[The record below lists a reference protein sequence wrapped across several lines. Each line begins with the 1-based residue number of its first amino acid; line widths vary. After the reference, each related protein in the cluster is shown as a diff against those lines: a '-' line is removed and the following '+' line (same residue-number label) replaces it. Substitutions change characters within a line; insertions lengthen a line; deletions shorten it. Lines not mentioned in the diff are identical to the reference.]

1 MAGKIK
7 INKKVKYIL
16 KVFNSTGIYIKALE
30 SICIIKIFERKRQ
43 NHYEIID
50 YWWRRIY
57 WFGYY

>member
-30 SICIIKIFERKRQ
+30 SIGIKKS
-43 NHYEIID
+43 
-50 YWWRRIY
+50 
-57 WFGYY
+57 